1 MTGQDRDARPLR
13 RDAVRNQ
20 QLIVDAARQVVSEF
34 GTDAGMEL
42 IAERAG
48 VGVGTVYRRFPSKEA
63 LVDELIRLIHAEHI
77 DAARR
82 ALTRGDGTGLEEFLR
97 ALGTSL
103 GEHRGYGDRL
113 VSRAK
118 AAYADQLRALVAEL
132 LAQAQEH
139 GRVRPDITLGDV
151 MTTVW
156 AIRGIITT
164 SGSAAPHAWQRH
176 LDIQL
181 AGMASTSRPSDRPGV
196 SADEL
201 ARISGAN
208 RDPDTETPSR

>member
-1 MTGQDRDARPLR
+1 MQTAADPLR
-13 RDAVRNQ
+13 DT
-20 QLIVDAARQVVSEF
+20 S
-34 GTDAGMEL
+34 
-42 IAERAG
+42 
-48 VGVGTVYRRFPSKEA
+48 PSPP
-63 LVDELIRLIHAEHI
+63 RLP
-77 DAARR
+77 
-82 ALTRGDGTGLEEFLR
+82 TGLEEFLR

-118 AAYADQLRALVAEL
+118 ATYADQLRGLVAEQL
-132 LAQAQEH
+132 VHTHEH

-156 AIRGIITT
+156 AIRGITT

-176 LDIQL
+176 LDTQL
-181 AGMASTSRPSDRPGV
+181 AGMPSMSRPSERPGV

-208 RDPDTETPSR
+208 RDPDTETPSH